1 LTEKKDHLYQQL
13 NVKVTPNAA
22 RDEITG
28 FTEGVLNVKIAAPPE
43 KGKANKKLIDF
54 LSDRLGVSKSSI
66 RLIRGQ
72 TSRRKVIA
80 IDGLSRDEVIRRIS
94 A

>member
-1 LTEKKDHLYQQL
+1 MTEKKEQLSPHLD
-13 NVKVTPNAA
+13 VKVTPNAA

-28 FTEGVLNVKIAAPPE
+28 FAGGVLSVKIAAPPE

-54 LSDRLGVSKSSI
+54 LSDKLGVSKSSI